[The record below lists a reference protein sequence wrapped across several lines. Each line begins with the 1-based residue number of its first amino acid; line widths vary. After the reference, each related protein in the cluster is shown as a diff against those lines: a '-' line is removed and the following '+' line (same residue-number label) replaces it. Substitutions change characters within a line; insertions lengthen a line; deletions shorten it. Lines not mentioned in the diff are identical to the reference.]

1 MKPPI
6 FVRKLSEKERESL
19 QAGLRSRETFVMR
32 RSQILLASARGSSPP
47 KIAQSLGCAS
57 QTARNAIRA
66 FNEKGLDALIA
77 GSSTPKRV
85 YPAFDANSAQRL
97 RGMLHRSPR
106 EFGYESSLWTLAM
119 AAEAAFEEG
128 LTEKRVS
135 GETIRAT
142 LSRLL
147 GIRWMRAKRWITS
160 PDPLY
165 ERKKAS
171 FASDRLMERADA
183 DPLWAIGFLDECWWS
198 RVALPTLS
206 AFSEEGEPPR
216 MIQQS
221 VAKDDPSEATKA
233 ISCYGL
239 YLPRLD
245 DMWIRFV
252 DGRPVSSIT
261 TRFLS
266 WSCEGLERVGKKTL
280 LLIWDNAS
288 WHI

>member
-6 FVRKLSEKERESL
+6 FVRELSEKERESL
-19 QAGLRSRETFVMR
+19 EAGLRSRDTFVLR
-32 RSQILLASARGSSPP
+32 RCQILLASARGNSPP
-47 KIAQSLGCAS
+47 KIAESLGCAS
-57 QTARNAIRA
+57 QTVRNAIRA

-85 YPAFDANSAQRL
+85 YPAFDANSAERL

-106 EFGYESSLWTLAM
+106 EFGYERSLWTLEM

-142 LSRLL
+142 LWRLL
-147 GIRWMRAKRWITS
+147 GIRWQRAKRWITS
-160 PDPLY
+160 PDPCTN
-165 ERKKAS
+165 EKKAS
-171 FASDRLMERADA
+171 FASDRLMETADA

-198 RVALPTLS
+198 RLALPTLS

-245 DMWIRFV
+245 DMC
-252 DGRPVSSIT
+252 G
-261 TRFLS
+261 
-266 WSCEGLERVGKKTL
+266 
-280 LLIWDNAS
+280 
-288 WHI
+288 

>member
-6 FVRKLSEKERESL
+6 FVRELSEKERESL
-19 QAGLRSRETFVMR
+19 QAGLRSRDTFVMR
-32 RSQILLASARGSSPP
+32 RSQILLASARGNSPP

-57 QTARNAIRA
+57 QTVRNAIRA

-85 YPAFDANSAQRL
+85 HAAFDANSAERL

-106 EFGYESSLWTLAM
+106 EFGYESSLWTLEM

-147 GIRWMRAKRWITS
+147 GIRWQRAKRWITS

-165 ERKKAS
+165 ERKKLGRQNS
-171 FASDRLMERADA
+171 LDRE
-183 DPLWAIGFLDECWWS
+183 W
-198 RVALPTLS
+198 
-206 AFSEEGEPPR
+206 
-216 MIQQS
+216 
-221 VAKDDPSEATKA
+221 
-233 ISCYGL
+233 
-239 YLPRLD
+239 
-245 DMWIRFV
+245 
-252 DGRPVSSIT
+252 VST
-261 TRFLS
+261 
-266 WSCEGLERVGKKTL
+266 
-280 LLIWDNAS
+280 
-288 WHI
+288 